1 MKSGVGWKVGWGWV
15 GEDRLFKG
23 RSCWGPGVEVLLG
36 RDKGETQWVSVPH
49 AHGLGQGQVL
59 ETEWL
64 G

>member
-1 MKSGVGWKVGWGWV
+1 MGWV
-15 GEDRLFKG
+15 GEDRPFKG

-36 RDKGETQWVSVPH
+36 RDKGEAQWVSVPH
-49 AHGLGQGQVL
+49 ACGLGQGQVL